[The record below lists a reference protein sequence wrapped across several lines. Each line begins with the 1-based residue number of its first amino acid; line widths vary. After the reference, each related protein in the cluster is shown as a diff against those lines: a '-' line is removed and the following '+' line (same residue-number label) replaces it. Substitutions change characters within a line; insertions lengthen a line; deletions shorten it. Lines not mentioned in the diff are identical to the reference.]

1 MPDALR
7 FLILTAAGW
16 VNRHQEDVSDYL
28 REENRVLR
36 EQLGPRP
43 LRLTD
48 AQRRR
53 LAVRG
58 QKLGRRILA
67 QVAGIVTPDT
77 ILRWYRRLIA
87 RKYDGSARRRRGR
100 PITPREVAGLV
111 VRMAVENPPWGY
123 TRIRGALANL
133 GHDIARNT
141 VKRIL
146 HDHGIEPAPE
156 RARRTPRKAFLQ
168 AHWDGL
174 AACDLFT
181 FEVLTLAGLKRYLV
195 FFVIELE
202 TRRVT
207 IAGIHPQ
214 PYGAWM
220 EQLARNLTNPVEGC
234 LRTAS
239 HLIHD
244 RDPLY
249 TRVFGEILTGGGV
262 RPIRLPPKSPNLN
275 AYAERFVRSIKEEC
289 LSRVVPLGE
298 APVRQLVHEFVEHYH
313 HERNH
318 QGRDNQLLQRP
329 PPPVNSDADV
339 ERRERLGGLL
349 TFYYREAARGGG
361 RLSAP
366 YGVRTKRENAD
377 ANMVRISSARA
388 TRIVREVMAAGIT
401 SRPSVQFRSRTTS
414 DIRCNRAN
422 KWGVKCRGDAP
433 SNGYLIWLEEVIR
446 NGWWRRRPA

>member
-7 FLILTAAGW
+7 VLILTAAGW
-16 VNRHQEDVSDYL
+16 VNRHQEDVIDYL

-36 EQLGPRP
+36 EHLGPRP
-43 LRLTD
+43 LRLND

-58 QKLGRRILA
+58 QTLGRRILA

-87 RKYDGSARRRRGR
+87 RKDDGNARRRRGR
-100 PITPREVAGLV
+100 PITPREVADLV
-111 VRMAVENPPWGY
+111 VRMAVANPRGGGY

-133 GHDIARNT
+133 GPDIARNT

-156 RARRTPRKAFLQ
+156 WVRRTPWKAFLQ

-174 AACDLFT
+174 AAGDLFT
-181 FEVLTLAGLKRYLV
+181 VEVLTLAGLKRYLV
-195 FFVIELE
+195 FFVIERE

-220 EQLARNLTNPVEGC
+220 EQLARNLTDPVEGC
-234 LRTAS
+234 LRTAAP
-239 HLIHD
+239 LIHD

-262 RPIRLPPKSPNLN
+262 QPIRLPPKSPNLN

-289 LSRVVPLGE
+289 LRRVVPLGE
-298 APVRQLVHEFVEHYH
+298 AHVRQLVHEFVEHDH

-329 PPPVNSDADV
+329 PPPVNPDADV

-349 TFYYREAARGGG
+349 SFYYREAARGGG
-361 RLSAP
+361 SLSAP
-366 YGVRTKRENAD
+366 YAQEA
-377 ANMVRISSARA
+377 AARA
-388 TRIVREVMAAGIT
+388 PLDHNSVGVGRLPRT
-401 SRPSVQFRSRTTS
+401 SGRFSYS
-414 DIRCNRAN
+414 
-422 KWGVKCRGDAP
+422 
-433 SNGYLIWLEEVIR
+433 
-446 NGWWRRRPA
+446 RRRSGHGCGFCAPTVPSLTPRRVAKSTFRLSGSGPA

>member
-16 VNRHQEDVSDYL
+16 VNRHQEDVIDYL

-36 EQLGPRP
+36 EQRGPRP

-58 QKLGRRILA
+58 QKLGRRMLA

-87 RKYDGSARRRRGR
+87 RKYDGSAPRRRGR
-100 PITPREVAGLV
+100 PITPREVADLV
-111 VRMAVENPPWGY
+111 VRMAVEHPPWGY

-133 GHDIARNT
+133 GPDIARNT

-156 RARRTPRKAFLQ
+156 RARRTPWKAFLQ

-181 FEVLTLAGLKRYLV
+181 VEVLTLAGLKRYLV
-195 FFVIELE
+195 FFVIERE
-202 TRRVT
+202 TRCVT

-220 EQLARNLTNPVEGC
+220 EQLARNLTDPVEGC

-262 RPIRLPPKSPNLN
+262 QPIRLPPKSPNLN
-275 AYAERFVRSIKEEC
+275 AYAERFVRSITEEC
-289 LSRVVPLGE
+289 LSRVVPRGE

-329 PPPVNSDADV
+329 PPPVNPDADV

-349 TFYYREAARGGG
+349 SFYYREAARGGG
-361 RLSAP
+361 
-366 YGVRTKRENAD
+366 
-377 ANMVRISSARA
+377 
-388 TRIVREVMAAGIT
+388 
-401 SRPSVQFRSRTTS
+401 
-414 DIRCNRAN
+414 
-422 KWGVKCRGDAP
+422 
-433 SNGYLIWLEEVIR
+433 
-446 NGWWRRRPA
+446 

>member
-16 VNRHQEDVSDYL
+16 VNRHQEDVIENL

-58 QKLGRRILA
+58 QILGRRILA

-100 PITPREVAGLV
+100 PITPREVADLV

-156 RARRTPRKAFLQ
+156 RARRTPWKAFLQ

-181 FEVLTLAGLKRYLV
+181 VEVLT
-195 FFVIELE
+195 
-202 TRRVT
+202 
-207 IAGIHPQ
+207 
-214 PYGAWM
+214 
-220 EQLARNLTNPVEGC
+220 
-234 LRTAS
+234 
-239 HLIHD
+239 
-244 RDPLY
+244 
-249 TRVFGEILTGGGV
+249 LTGGGV
-262 RPIRLPPKSPNLN
+262 PIRLPPTDSAATDQRVSVAWSRLANLN

-298 APVRQLVHEFVEHYH
+298 AHVRQLVHEFVEHYL

-329 PPPVNSDADV
+329 PPPVNADADV
-339 ERRERLGGLL
+339 ERRERLGGLPS
-349 TFYYREAARGGG
+349 FYYREAARGGG
-361 RLSAP
+361 
-366 YGVRTKRENAD
+366 
-377 ANMVRISSARA
+377 
-388 TRIVREVMAAGIT
+388 
-401 SRPSVQFRSRTTS
+401 
-414 DIRCNRAN
+414 
-422 KWGVKCRGDAP
+422 
-433 SNGYLIWLEEVIR
+433 
-446 NGWWRRRPA
+446 

>member
-7 FLILTAAGW
+7 FLMLTAAGW
-16 VNRHQEDVSDYL
+16 VNRHQEDVIDYL

-87 RKYDGSARRRRGR
+87 RKYDGSAPRRRGR
-100 PITPREVAGLV
+100 PISPREVADLV
-111 VRMAVENPPWGY
+111 VRMAVENPPWGC

-156 RARRTPRKAFLQ
+156 RARRMRWKAFFQ

-181 FEVLTLAGLKRYLV
+181 VEGLTLAGLKRYLV
-195 FFVIELE
+195 FFVIERE

-207 IAGIHPQ
+207 IAGIPPQ

-220 EQLARNLTNPVEGC
+220 EPLARNLTDPVEDC

-262 RPIRLPPKSPNLN
+262 QPIRLTPQRPNLN

-289 LSRVVPLGE
+289 LSRVGPLGE
-298 APVRQLVHEFVEHYH
+298 AHVRQLVH
-313 HERNH
+313 
-318 QGRDNQLLQRP
+318 
-329 PPPVNSDADV
+329 
-339 ERRERLGGLL
+339 
-349 TFYYREAARGGG
+349 
-361 RLSAP
+361 
-366 YGVRTKRENAD
+366 GV
-377 ANMVRISSARA
+377 
-388 TRIVREVMAAGIT
+388 
-401 SRPSVQFRSRTTS
+401 
-414 DIRCNRAN
+414 
-422 KWGVKCRGDAP
+422 
-433 SNGYLIWLEEVIR
+433 
-446 NGWWRRRPA
+446 

>member
-16 VNRHQEDVSDYL
+16 VNRHQEDVIDYL

-36 EQLGPRP
+36 EQRGPRP

-100 PITPREVAGLV
+100 PITPREVADLV

-156 RARRTPRKAFLQ
+156 RARRTPWKAFLQ

-181 FEVLTLAGLKRYLV
+181 VEVLTLAGLKRNLV

-220 EQLARNLTNPVEGC
+220 EQLARNLTDPVEGC

-249 TRVFGEILTGGGV
+249 TRVFGEILTGGVAVSSRFGCHRRV
-262 RPIRLPPKSPNLN
+262 PISTPMPS
-275 AYAERFVRSIKEEC
+275 
-289 LSRVVPLGE
+289 G
-298 APVRQLVHEFVEHYH
+298 
-313 HERNH
+313 
-318 QGRDNQLLQRP
+318 
-329 PPPVNSDADV
+329 
-339 ERRERLGGLL
+339 
-349 TFYYREAARGGG
+349 
-361 RLSAP
+361 
-366 YGVRTKRENAD
+366 
-377 ANMVRISSARA
+377 SSARSKRSVSVAWSRLARFMYASSSTSSSNTTITRETIRAA
-388 TRIVREVMAAGIT
+388 TTNSCNDRHLRSTRTPTLSGGSASADFSASTTERPHEGAADYLHLTGSST
-401 SRPSVQFRSRTTS
+401 RGRTGP
-414 DIRCNRAN
+414 RAE
-422 KWGVKCRGDAP
+422 RA
-433 SNGYLIWLEEVIR
+433 
-446 NGWWRRRPA
+446 

>member
-16 VNRHQEDVSDYL
+16 VNRHQEDVTDYL

-58 QKLGRRILA
+58 QILGRRILA

-100 PITPREVAGLV
+100 PITPREVADLV

-156 RARRTPRKAFLQ
+156 RARRTPWKAFLQ

-181 FEVLTLAGLKRYLV
+181 VEVTLTGLKRYLV

-220 EQLARNLTNPVEGC
+220 EQLARNLTDPVEGC

-239 HLIHD
+239 HLIYD

-262 RPIRLPPKSPNLN
+262 QPIRLPPKRPNLN
-275 AYAERFVRSIKEEC
+275 AYAERFVRSNQRGVSQ
-289 LSRVVPLGE
+289 SRGPTWRGSCTP
-298 APVRQLVHEFVEHYH
+298 ARPRVH
-313 HERNH
+313 RT
-318 QGRDNQLLQRP
+318 LP
-329 PPPVNSDADV
+329 S
-339 ERRERLGGLL
+339 RERPLREADPEKWNQWREVRRVNPLATVDAGFRAKLQEELADARRDPREKAAFLSYRLNVPTLDQSKVLL
-349 TFYYREAARGGG
+349 TTEDWKRVKARQW
-361 RLSAP
+361 R
-366 YGVRTKRENAD
+366 
-377 ANMVRISSARA
+377 AR
-388 TRIVREVMAAGIT
+388 
-401 SRPSVQFRSRTTS
+401 S
-414 DIRCNRAN
+414 D
-422 KWGVKCRGDAP
+422 
-433 SNGYLIWLEEVIR
+433 SL
-446 NGWWRRRPA
+446 

>member
-16 VNRHQEDVSDYL
+16 VNRHQEDVIDYL
-28 REENRVLR
+28 REENRILR

-100 PITPREVAGLV
+100 PITPREVADLV

-133 GHDIARNT
+133 GHDIAPNT

-156 RARRTPRKAFLQ
+156 RARRTPWKAFLQ

-181 FEVLTLAGLKRYLV
+181 VEVLTLAGLKRYLV

-220 EQLARNLTNPVEGC
+220 ERLARNLTDPVEGC

-262 RPIRLPPKSPNLN
+262 QPIRLPPKSPSLN
-275 AYAERFVRSIKEEC
+275 AYAERFRPLDQRGASQSRGPAWRGSCTPARPRVRRT
-289 LSRVVPLGE
+289 LPSREKPSG
-298 APVRQLVHEFVEHYH
+298 PRQ
-313 HERNH
+313 
-318 QGRDNQLLQRP
+318 P
-329 PPPVNSDADV
+329 TP
-339 ERRERLGGLL
+339 
-349 TFYYREAARGGG
+349 AA
-361 RLSAP
+361 
-366 YGVRTKRENAD
+366 T
-377 ANMVRISSARA
+377 A
-388 TRIVREVMAAGIT
+388 TSGQ
-401 SRPSVQFRSRTTS
+401 P
-414 DIRCNRAN
+414 
-422 KWGVKCRGDAP
+422 G
-433 SNGYLIWLEEVIR
+433 
-446 NGWWRRRPA
+446 RRR